1 MARRRQLRPEEEDLW
16 RAVARTTRPMHNTPR
31 RPIGE
36 TDEPKDVPNPF
47 HPKEP
52 ASQHLTTTRLP
63 AFRLG
68 EMSRAKVGHDLV
80 PSISDRLAAAPV
92 QMDAKAYGKMT
103 RGKLVPEARI
113 DLHGMTLAEAHP
125 ELIRFILNAQSNGL
139 RLVLVITGKGKAKPD
154 LGPIPQRV
162 GALRHQVPQWLR
174 LSPLGPAIL
183 QVAEAHL
190 KHGGSGAYYVYLR
203 RTR

>member
-1 MARRRQLRPEEEDLW
+1 MARHRKLRPEEEEIW
-16 RAVARTTRPMHNTPR
+16 QAVARTARPMHAPERMILPGEADTP
-31 RPIGE
+31 P
-36 TDEPKDVPNPF
+36 VAPNPF

-52 ASQHLTTTRLP
+52 AQRPVLP
-63 AFRLG
+63 PFRLG
-68 EMSRAKVGHDLV
+68 EKTRGKPAHDLA
-80 PSISDRLAAAPV
+80 PTIRQTLAAAPV

-125 ELIRFILNAQSNGL
+125 ELIGFILNAQSMGL
-139 RLVLVITGKGKAKPD
+139 RLVLVITGKGKLKAD
-154 LGPIPQRV
+154 HGPIPQRV

-174 LSPLGPAIL
+174 LPPVGPSVL
-183 QVAEAHL
+183 QISEAHL

-203 RTR
+203 KLR